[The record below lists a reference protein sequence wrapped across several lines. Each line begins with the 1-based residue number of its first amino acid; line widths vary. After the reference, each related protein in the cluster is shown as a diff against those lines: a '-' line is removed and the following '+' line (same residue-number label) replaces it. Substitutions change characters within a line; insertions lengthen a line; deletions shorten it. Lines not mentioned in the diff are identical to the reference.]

1 MGGIIVTKAVND
13 ATEQKAGDIFQYLVA
28 LRDCFEL
35 EDGDTLQIEVN
46 GDVSILTGTAGKFQ
60 KEVKHHFGKTTLSD
74 RDIDFWKTI
83 ANWYEDFERIK
94 SFNALILY
102 CTSNIKT
109 TSPFYGWN
117 ELTKEAKLVKL
128 EEIGSI
134 TKRRETGFRE
144 QYTRIFYSGYNKDHL
159 LKILDK
165 FSIESS
171 RKNIVGISDEFSKFI
186 GHIPKNNRDSYIGAL
201 LGRILILVKDP
212 PHKWEVTRTAFDQ
225 MLEAESV
232 AYGVAQKKP
241 LPTEFAQSEIPDD
254 QKVAL
259 KDKIFV
265 KAIRDIDFSQMVSGA
280 VSDYWK
286 MDMTVAKYFRD
297 DLMYLS
303 SIDAYR
309 GDLSQK
315 LLYAKEDKKLDAIG
329 KSDSEKILLSKK
341 LYLDV
346 MQWNATDFGSIINNQ
361 SFFQHGVI
369 HDIVDDGNFEWKV
382 GEEDEHQSD

>member
-1 MGGIIVTKAVND
+1 MTRAVND
-13 ATEQKAGDIFQYLVA
+13 ATEQKAGDIFQYLIA

-35 EDGDTLQIEVN
+35 EEKDTLQIEVN
-46 GDVSILTGTAGKFQ
+46 GDVSVLTETGGKFQ
-60 KEVKHHFGKTTLSD
+60 KEVKHHFGKTYLSD
-74 RDIDFWKTI
+74 RDVDFWKTI

-94 SFNALILY
+94 SFDALILY
-102 CTSNIKT
+102 CTSNIKN

-117 ELTKEAKLVKL
+117 QLSKEAKLVNL
-128 EEIGSI
+128 EEIGAI
-134 TKRRETGFRE
+134 TKKREKGFRE
-144 QYTRIFYSGYNKDHL
+144 QYTRIFYNGYKKDNL
-159 LKILDK
+159 LKILEK

-171 RKNIVGISDEFSKFI
+171 RKNLVGISDEFSKFI

-212 PHKWEVTRTAFDQ
+212 PHKWELTRTKFDK
-225 MLEAESV
+225 MLEAETA
-232 AYGVAQKKP
+232 AYGEAQKKP
-241 LPTEFAQSEIPDD
+241 LPTEFAQSNIPND
-254 QKVAL
+254 QESTL
-259 KDKIFV
+259 KDKQFV
-265 KAIRDIDFSQMVSGA
+265 KAIFDIEYPQMVSGA
-280 VSDYWK
+280 ISDYWK

-297 DLMYLS
+297 DFMYLS

-315 LLYAKEDKKLDAIG
+315 LSYAKEDKKLDAIG
-329 KSDSEKILLSKK
+329 KSNTEKILLSKK

-346 MQWNATDFGSIINNQ
+346 MQWNAADFGSIINNQ

-369 HDIVDDGNFEWKV
+369 HDIVDEGDFEWKV

>member
-1 MGGIIVTKAVND
+1 MVTKAIND
-13 ATEQKAGDIFQYLVA
+13 ATGQKAGDIFQYLVA

-46 GDVSILTGTAGKFQ
+46 GDVSILTGTVGKFQ
-60 KEVKHHFGKTTLSD
+60 KEVKHHFGKTSLSD
-74 RDIDFWKTI
+74 RDIDFWKTV

-94 SFNALILY
+94 SFNDLILY
-102 CTSNIKT
+102 C

-117 ELTKEAKLVKL
+117 KLSKEAKLVKL

-134 TKRRETGFRE
+134 TKEREKAFRE
-144 QYTRIFYSGYNKDHL
+144 QYSRIFYDGYNKDNL

-186 GHIPKNNRDSYIGAL
+186 GHIPKDNRDSFIGAL

-212 PHKWEVTRTAFDQ
+212 PHKWELTRAAFDK
-225 MLEAESV
+225 MLEAES
-232 AYGVAQKKP
+232 AAHGEAQKKP
-241 LPTEFAQSEIPDD
+241 LPTEFAQSEIPND
-254 QKVAL
+254 QEDAL
-259 KDKIFV
+259 KDKRFV
-265 KAIRDIDFSQMVSGA
+265 KAICDIEYQQMVPGA

-315 LLYAKEDKKLDAIG
+315 LLYAKENKKLDAIG
-329 KSDSEKILLSKK
+329 KSAPEKILLSKR
-341 LYLDV
+341 LYLDA

-369 HDIVDDGNFEWKV
+369 HDIVDDGDFEWKV
-382 GEEDEHQSD
+382 GGEDEHQSN

>member
-1 MGGIIVTKAVND
+1 MVTKAIND
-13 ATEQKAGDIFQYLVA
+13 ATGQKAGDIFQYLVA
-28 LRDCFEL
+28 LRDCLEL

-46 GDVSILTGTAGKFQ
+46 GDVSILTGTVGKFQ
-60 KEVKHHFGKTTLSD
+60 KEVKHHFGKTSLSD
-74 RDIDFWKTI
+74 RDIDFWKTV

-94 SFNALILY
+94 SFNDLILY
-102 CTSNIKT
+102 CTSDIKT

-117 ELTKEAKLVKL
+117 KLSKEAKLVKL

-134 TKRRETGFRE
+134 TKEREKAFRE
-144 QYTRIFYSGYNKDHL
+144 QYSRIFYDGYNKDNL

-186 GHIPKNNRDSYIGAL
+186 GHIPKDNRDSFIGAL

-212 PHKWEVTRTAFDQ
+212 PHKWELTRAAFDK
-225 MLEAESV
+225 MLEAES
-232 AYGVAQKKP
+232 AAHGEAQKKP
-241 LPTEFAQSEIPDD
+241 LPTEFAQSEIPND
-254 QKVAL
+254 QEDAL
-259 KDKIFV
+259 KDKRFV
-265 KAIRDIDFSQMVSGA
+265 KAICDIEYQQMVPGA

-315 LLYAKEDKKLDAIG
+315 LLYAKENKKLDAIG
-329 KSDSEKILLSKK
+329 KSAPEKILLSKR
-341 LYLDV
+341 LYLDA

-369 HDIVDDGNFEWKV
+369 HDIVDDGDFEWKV
-382 GEEDEHQSD
+382 GGEDEHQSN

>member
-1 MGGIIVTKAVND
+1 MTKAVND

>member
-1 MGGIIVTKAVND
+1 VTRAVND
-13 ATEQKAGDIFQYLVA
+13 ATEQKAGDIFQYLIA

-35 EDGDTLQIEVN
+35 EEKDTLQIEVN

-117 ELTKEAKLVKL
+117 ELSKEAKLVKL

-144 QYTRIFYSGYNKDHL
+144 QYTRIFYGGYNKDNL

-212 PHKWEVTRTAFDQ
+212 PHKWEITRTAFEQ

-254 QKVAL
+254 QKAAL
-259 KDKIFV
+259 KDKLFV
-265 KAIRDIDFSQMVSGA
+265 KAIRDIEFSQMVSGA